1 MSSFNKS
8 VLLGSLLFTLISC
21 QKSDSGTSAVD
32 KEGNCKQE
40 TIDTYNNVS
49 SSYYLKSA
57 SELQSSCQSYK
68 NLIGSQTCMAVNVK
82 TGLTTSINS
91 TSLDNVCERK
101 VSTNITKPIPSQPA
115 SPNRKNEDENCRQE
129 TIDAYNDITSSY
141 YLKSPAE
148 LQSSCQSFKKLTSSK
163 TCMAVN
169 IKTGQSTPISFYSLD
184 SICERKN
191 STTNTPSQPESQI
204 RRNESLYSNNYCSDK
219 VIASY
224 NQMITSGQKF
234 VSSRSENDLQNLI
247 TECISFKELT
257 NKKECS
263 AVNSYSEKIVISY
276 DKFKSVCDNLQPLQ
290 PTQDTSAEISTLKQ
304 GIKITI
310 TNAQKMNLLLQKGK
324 YVKGGRIGS
333 KKLIDATGTCRV
345 EKKSPQILFQN
356 RQTVIFSGAQNVQN
370 ATIIDDSRSPFS
382 IVCIRKNFTKGTT
395 LRDLENSFGNII
407 DVKINE

>member
-91 TSLDNVCERK
+91 TSLD
-101 VSTNITKPIPSQPA
+101 
-115 SPNRKNEDENCRQE
+115 
-129 TIDAYNDITSSY
+129 
-141 YLKSPAE
+141 
-148 LQSSCQSFKKLTSSK
+148 
-163 TCMAVN
+163 
-169 IKTGQSTPISFYSLD
+169 
-184 SICERKN
+184 SICERKI
-191 STTNTPSQPESQI
+191 STEVPKPLPTQPV
-204 RRNESLYSNNYCSDK
+204 NPNKKHYDNADYCSDK
-219 VIASY
+219 TIHSY
-224 NQMITSGQKF
+224 NQLIASMKAFLSNP
-234 VSSRSENDLQNLI
+234 SESDLQNVI
-247 TECISFKELT
+247 ADCKSFKET
-257 NKKECS
+257 TSEKECS
-263 AVNSYSEKIVISY
+263 AINSYNEKIVISY
-276 DKFKSVCDNLQPLQ
+276 NKFKSACDSLQPLQ
-290 PTQDTSAEISTLKQ
+290 PTQDTSAEISSLKQ
-304 GIKITI
+304 GVKITI
-310 TNAQKMNLLLQKGK
+310 TNAQKMNLLLQKGR

-333 KKLIDATGTCRV
+333 KKLIDAAGTCRV

-356 RQTVIFSGAQNVQN
+356 RQTVILSEAQNVQN

-395 LRDLENSFGNII
+395 LRDLENIFGNII